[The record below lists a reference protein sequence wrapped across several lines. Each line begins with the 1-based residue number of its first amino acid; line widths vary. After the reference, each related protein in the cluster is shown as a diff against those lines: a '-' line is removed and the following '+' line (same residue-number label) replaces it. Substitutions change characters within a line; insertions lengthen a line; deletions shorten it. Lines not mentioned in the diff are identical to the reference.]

1 MGNFFHGIFQTF
13 FLIGYC
19 ILYIVTIIILKPFR
33 YHRRR
38 SKSTIVLKFTYLLFL
53 ASFMVF
59 TYLLL
64 FGKKEIRDTEQPYE
78 TLFNIHFLFFLT
90 STIIP
95 NVGIM
100 IRRKIK
106 KNRIEYN
113 VLVSLINLIY
123 FCYLAYLCFSHKW
136 ALM

>member
-64 FGKKEIRDTEQPYE
+64 FGKKDIRESEQPYE
-78 TLFNIHFLFFLT
+78 TLFNVHFLFFLT

-113 VLVSLINLIY
+113 ILVSLINIIY